1 MLRYGN
7 FEVGYI
13 SDIGENEGGFF
24 CEVYSCKLQDRI
36 DFFCIHLDE
45 LKENSDIDYW
55 ISLNVNNNYNEW
67 LKLEANN
74 QTC

>member
-1 MLRYGN
+1 MVRYGN
-7 FEVGYI
+7 FEIGCI

-36 DFFCIHLDE
+36 DFFCIHPDE

-55 ISLNVNNNYNEW
+55 ISLNVNSNYNEW
-67 LKLEANN
+67 LKLEANS